1 MSDKA
6 IFLDRDNTLIED
18 PGYINNPDQV
28 KLLPK
33 ATEAIIQLR
42 KMGYKIVVISNQ
54 SGVARGIL
62 TEEVLAEIHQKM
74 LDLLQSEN
82 GYVDRIYYCP
92 YHPDGVIEKYR
103 KESDMRKPGAGML
116 FLAEKEMDVDLA
128 NSWMVGDSYR
138 DVAAGKKA
146 GCKTILI
153 NSPRHPAKRQKGD
166 PEPDKIAV
174 NVKEAAN
181 IIKMCDQHAAKSVET
196 ESTETSQAKPDDDQ
210 SDKDSIKHLRTFHRP
225 AVKQAALSE
234 EIPKEDEVSKNEPT
248 HPKTASNGKI
258 EMLLQDI
265 VNKLNRI
272 DRSEMFEESSL
283 WNVTAVAIQI
293 LAFACLLISIWFLID
308 QTRNFESVLTSIGY
322 AVALQMIVISICI
335 VKRHK

>member
-33 ATEAIIQLR
+33 AAEAIIQLR
-42 KMGYKIVVISNQ
+42 KMGYKIVVVSNQ
-54 SGVARGIL
+54 SGVARGIV
-62 TEEVLAEIHQKM
+62 TEEVLVDIHQKM

-92 YHPDGVIEKYR
+92 YHPDGVIGKYR
-103 KESDMRKPGAGML
+103 KESEMRKPAPGML
-116 FLAEKEMDVDLA
+116 LLAAKEMDIDLA

-153 NSPRHPAKRQKGD
+153 NSPVHPPKREKGD
-166 PEPDKIAV
+166 PEPDKVAV

-181 IIKMCDQHAAKSVET
+181 IIRMCDKHAAQAIET
-196 ESTETSQAKPDDDQ
+196 EKTEQSQGDQ
-210 SDKDSIKHLRTFHRP
+210 LGEKDSIKHLRTFHSR
-225 AVKQAALSE
+225 
-234 EIPKEDEVSKNEPT
+234 EISQGGEVSKNEPT
-248 HPKTASNGKI
+248 YPKTASHDKI
-258 EMLLQDI
+258 ETLLEDV

-272 DRSEMFEESSL
+272 DRSEMFDESSL
-283 WNVTAVAIQI
+283 WNVMAVATQI
-293 LAFACLLISIWFLID
+293 LALACLLISIWFLMD
-308 QTRNFESVLTSIGY
+308 QTRTFESVLTAIGY
-322 AVALQMIVISICI
+322 AVVLQLIVIAICF
-335 VKRHK
+335 VKRRK

>member
-33 ATEAIIQLR
+33 AADAIIQLR

-54 SGVARGIL
+54 SGVARGIV
-62 TEEVLAEIHQKM
+62 TEEVLGDIHQKM

-82 GYVDRIYYCP
+82 AYVDRIYYCP
-92 YHPDGVIEKYR
+92 YHPDAVIEKYCR
-103 KESDMRKPGAGML
+103 ESDMRKPAPGML
-116 FLAEKEMDVDLA
+116 LLAAKEMDVDLE

-146 GCKTILI
+146 GCKTILV
-153 NSPRHPAKRQKGD
+153 NSPVHPAKRQKGD
-166 PEPDKIAV
+166 PEPDKMAV

-181 IIKMCDQHAAKSVET
+181 IIKMCDQHAAKSAET
-196 ESTETSQAKPDDDQ
+196 ESAETSQEKQDDQ
-210 SDKDSIKHLRTFHRP
+210 ESEKDTVKHLRTFHP
-225 AVKQAALSE
+225 PQ
-234 EIPKEDEVSKNEPT
+234 EIPKVDEVSKNEPT
-248 HPKTASNGKI
+248 NPKTDSNDKI
-258 EMLLQDI
+258 ETLLQDV

-293 LAFACLLISIWFLID
+293 LVFACLLISIWFLID
-308 QTRNFESVLTSIGY
+308 QTRTFESVLTAIGY
-322 AVALQMIVISICI
+322 AVTLQLIVISICF
-335 VKRHK
+335 VKRRK

>member
-18 PGYINNPDQV
+18 PGYINSPDQV
-28 KLLPK
+28 KLFPK
-33 ATEAIIQLR
+33 AAEAIIQLR
-42 KMGYKIVVISNQ
+42 KMGYKIIVVSNQ
-54 SGVARGIL
+54 SGVARGIV
-62 TEEVLAEIHQKM
+62 TEDVLARIHQKM
-74 LDLLQSEN
+74 LDLLQSQN
-82 GYVDRIYYCP
+82 AYVDRIYYCP

-103 KESDMRKPGAGML
+103 KESDMRKPDPGML
-116 FLAEKEMDVDLA
+116 LLAAKEMNLDLA

-138 DVAAGKKA
+138 DVAAGKNA

-153 NSPRHPAKRQKGD
+153 NSPVHPPKRQKGD
-166 PEPDKIAV
+166 PEPDKMAV

-196 ESTETSQAKPDDDQ
+196 ENQETDQTNQDDQESEKDTIGHLHTFHPPQEIAEGSQA
-210 SDKDSIKHLRTFHRP
+210 L
-225 AVKQAALSE
+225 
-234 EIPKEDEVSKNEPT
+234 KNEPAY
-248 HPKTASNGKI
+248 PKIPPNNKI

-272 DRSEMFEESSL
+272 DRSKMFEESSL
-283 WNVTAVAIQI
+283 WNMTAVAIQI

-308 QTRNFESVLTSIGY
+308 QTRTFESVLTAIGY
-322 AVALQMIVISICI
+322 ALALQLIVITICF